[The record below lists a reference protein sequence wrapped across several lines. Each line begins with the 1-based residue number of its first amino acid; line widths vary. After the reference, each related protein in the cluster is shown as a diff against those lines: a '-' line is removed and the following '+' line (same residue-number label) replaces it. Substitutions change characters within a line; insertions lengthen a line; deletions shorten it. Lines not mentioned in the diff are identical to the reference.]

1 MSPVPVE
8 AAKNSKTVTEP
19 DMSLFWAF
27 LLALGLSFD
36 TFAVSVSG
44 GIVCKRMIFRQ
55 ACIFSLVM
63 AVFQGMMPVVGW
75 LAGVGIHSVIEAFD
89 HWVASGILFI
99 VAFRMI
105 YASFSGKSET
115 VMNPLRYKT
124 MFALAMATSIDA
136 LAVGFS
142 LAFIPVS
149 LPLLVVIIGLITF
162 LSAMTGLFI
171 GKKTGEKTG
180 KHLEFA
186 GAIIL
191 IAIGIKILIS
201 HLA

>member
-8 AAKNSKTVTEP
+8 AVKNSKTVTEP

-44 GIVCKRMIFRQ
+44 GIVCKRIMFRQ

-63 AVFQGMMPVVGW
+63 AVFQGMMPVIGW
-75 LAGVGIHSVIEAFD
+75 LAGIGIHSVIEAFD

-99 VAFRMI
+99 VAFKII
-105 YASFSGKSET
+105 YASFYGNSKT
-115 VMNPLRYKT
+115 AMNPLKYKT
-124 MFALAMATSIDA
+124 MFALAVATSVDA

-149 LPLLVVIIGLITF
+149 LPVLVGVIALITF
-162 LSAMTGLFI
+162 LSAMTGIFI

-180 KHLEFA
+180 KHFELA
-186 GAIIL
+186 GAFIL
-191 IAIGIKILIS
+191 IAIGIKILIT
-201 HLA
+201 HLT